1 MIAGWTVALLAFGY
15 VSALFTLAWVGDR
28 FIRPRRKEAGRPL
41 IYALSLAVYC
51 SSWTFFGSVGLAAS
65 TGYDFLPVYLG
76 PILMF
81 AVGWPVISR
90 IVRLAKSQNITS
102 VADFLAARYGKS
114 PAVAAIVTGV
124 MIAGSLPYMALQ
136 LKAVAVSIDTLL
148 GPDHL
153 IGLNVAAGFNLDTG
167 LLIAIALAAFAV
179 LFGTRHI
186 DATEHQEGLMLAIA
200 AESIVKIVAFL
211 LDDTGHG
218 GTILVVTGAES
229 PDAMIGVVETL
240 CLAAA
245 ADTRLCRLVV
255 ASIRPEGATRPGDID
270 RWLEASA
277 IADLHDID
285 LVEWFVIGPAGPEC
299 PRDLLGEPERW

>member
-1 MIAGWTVALLAFGY
+1 MSRHHIAPRLPRAHLDPVDDAATAL
-15 VSALFTLAWVGDR
+15 TL
-28 FIRPRRKEAGRPL
+28 
-41 IYALSLAVYC
+41 
-51 SSWTFFGSVGLAAS
+51 
-65 TGYDFLPVYLG
+65 
-76 PILMF
+76 
-81 AVGWPVISR
+81 ISR
-90 IVRLAKSQNITS
+90 
-102 VADFLAARYGKS
+102 ARHD
-114 PAVAAIVTGV
+114 PMQPEV
-124 MIAGSLPYMALQ
+124 
-136 LKAVAVSIDTLL
+136 
-148 GPDHL
+148 
-153 IGLNVAAGFNLDTG
+153 
-167 LLIAIALAAFAV
+167 
-179 LFGTRHI
+179 
-186 DATEHQEGLMLAIA
+186 
-200 AESIVKIVAFL
+200 VAFL